1 MSEPPSEPR
10 EPRPQQQPAVPDT
23 RNPAPDKRPV
33 SVRAKETANT
43 GYRVIRWIVLI
54 VLVVVATV
62 FIISNFEKVQID
74 WVFRT
79 SEVPLSLV
87 MIAFLLI
94 GVAIGWLIHW
104 FSMRAQRRRSDYS

>member
-1 MSEPPSEPR
+1 MSEQPPSEPR
-10 EPRPQQQPAVPDT
+10 QQQPAVPDA
-23 RNPAPDKRPV
+23 RNAAPEKRPV
-33 SVRAKETANT
+33 SVRAKETANA

-104 FSMRAQRRRSDYS
+104 FSMRAQRRRSEYS

>member
-1 MSEPPSEPR
+1 MTDQPPSEPR
-10 EPRPQQQPAVPDT
+10 QQQQQAVSVAHTPD
-23 RNPAPDKRPV
+23 PDKRPV
-33 SVRAKETANT
+33 SVRAKETANA

-94 GVAIGWLIHW
+94 GVVIGWLIHW